1 MTADNFERTR
11 KRTVTKVENQEKSRE
26 INERIHAAK
35 TESRGDGHEQ
45 KQE

>member
-11 KRTVTKVENQEKSRE
+11 KRAVTKVETQETSRE
-26 INERIHAAK
+26 ITERIHAAK
-35 TESRGDGHEQ
+35 TESRGDEREQ